1 MAPPVQFKVVD
12 DNAGVLSP
20 TTDANVS
27 IVPRTDVGALEWPF
41 EALRFTH
48 SHQQNGFYR
57 AVSGDPAD
65 EPGPGDWLLVVAKFG
80 RSPVVQRLTLAEKNG
95 VLQATAGW
103 GVGAAGQLSATALTV
118 SIVNYD
124 QVPGTAPP
132 GPAKQAMVTVR
143 LLERLEMVSMG
154 CVDKTGGGLGG
165 THFEE
170 FAKGR
175 THLLFAD
182 KKLNDG
188 VVFTLFTAMT
198 RQKQTFV
205 KSRAPSANEWVLVDE
220 VVKAPLAKGGKQ
232 PVVGKDFSVV
242 DFYQHLN
249 NLGRA
254 TPGTVI
260 EAGIFG
266 HAYIKG
272 PIVWNTFDGAASF
285 SARDPGDFDGRNKD
299 WVASGAIATSFTS
312 VGAALHPT
320 KGALRAWGCNHMNST
335 LAELRAGLRALQKKT
350 PRDQFILVSLDQ
362 GGRENLTLDHLK
374 RNVAQF
380 IVSRKIKNTREH
392 GDATGV
398 VAYCGSAAQLL
409 GLPCF
414 GAPPGM
420 GSNFGSRSGHL
431 MMHIIADKGTE
442 NELPMQYYEL
452 EFGSSFVRDEHN
464 YLNYNAMLAAPL
476 PDPGYAT
483 ARFIVYFDEGLG
495 QQILRLPSGLELYRA
510 KGGTYVDAAPLTL
523 NGVTGHLYIAP
534 LAKPDHVEDRDADRI
549 LILVSDANVDTG
561 VFVGQDGV
569 SILLKSP
576 TGKHSFTMNTD
587 LIGIFQMNFQGGN
600 SWNFSV
606 NPPTTVTQGVIQAV
620 TPGWFW

>member
-65 EPGPGDWLLVVAKFG
+65 EPGPGEWLLVVAKFG

-154 CVDKTGGGLGG
+154 CVDKTSVGLGG

-175 THLLFAD
+175 THVLFAD

-188 VVFTLFTAMT
+188 VIFTLFTAMT

-205 KSRAPSANEWVLVDE
+205 KSRAPKANEWVLVDD
-220 VVKAPLAKGGKQ
+220 VVKAPVAKGGKQ
-232 PVVGKDFSVV
+232 PVVGKDLSIL
-242 DFYQHLN
+242 DFYAHLN
-249 NLGRA
+249 NVGRA
-254 TPGTVI
+254 TPGTVV

-266 HAYIKG
+266 HAYVLG
-272 PIVWNTFDGAASF
+272 PIVWNTFDGVASF
-285 SARDPGDFDGRNKD
+285 TARDPGDFDGRSKD
-299 WVASGAIATSFTS
+299 WVA
-312 VGAALHPT
+312 
-320 KGALRAWGCNHMNST
+320 
-335 LAELRAGLRALQKKT
+335 
-350 PRDQFILVSLDQ
+350 
-362 GGRENLTLDHLK
+362 
-374 RNVAQF
+374 
-380 IVSRKIKNTREH
+380 
-392 GDATGV
+392 
-398 VAYCGSAAQLL
+398 
-409 GLPCF
+409 
-414 GAPPGM
+414 
-420 GSNFGSRSGHL
+420 GH
-431 MMHIIADKGTE
+431 
-442 NELPMQYYEL
+442 
-452 EFGSSFVRDEHN
+452 RC
-464 YLNYNAMLAAPL
+464 
-476 PDPGYAT
+476 
-483 ARFIVYFDEGLG
+483 
-495 QQILRLPSGLELYRA
+495 
-510 KGGTYVDAAPLTL
+510 
-523 NGVTGHLYIAP
+523 
-534 LAKPDHVEDRDADRI
+534 
-549 LILVSDANVDTG
+549 
-561 VFVGQDGV
+561 
-569 SILLKSP
+569 
-576 TGKHSFTMNTD
+576 
-587 LIGIFQMNFQGGN
+587 
-600 SWNFSV
+600 
-606 NPPTTVTQGVIQAV
+606 
-620 TPGWFW
+620 